1 MLFAFPMVMQRHN
14 DLALLLGRVAIAAVF
29 IPSGFT
35 KLLHLEGFIASMD
48 GRGVPFAWLLAPLGA
63 LIEFLA
69 GIAVVVGLNV
79 RIASLLMILFTVAAT
94 LIAHRFWEFQGAAR
108 QTQQTQFFKNLAIV
122 GGFVFLMVNGG
133 GRYCID
139 RLWQRSYP
147 DVERRSLRDRR
158 DKTWPVPDLSP

>member
-1 MLFAFPMVMQRHN
+1 MERQN
-14 DLALLLGRVAIAAVF
+14 DLLLLLGRIAIAAVF
-29 IPSGFT
+29 IPSGFS
-35 KLLHLEGFIASMD
+35 KLANLDGFIASID
-48 GRGVPFAWLLAPLGA
+48 SRGVPFASLLAPFGA

-79 RIASLLMILFTVAAT
+79 RFASVLMILFTVAAS
-94 LIAHRFWEFQGAAR
+94 LIAHRFWELQGAAR

-139 RLWQRSYP
+139 RLWQRYRGI
-147 DVERRSLRDRR
+147 ERRQLEDRR
-158 DKTWPVPDLSP
+158 RKTWPVPDLSS